1 MERQQIGS
9 LEKGER
15 RRAERKS
22 AAGQETGDEA
32 SWWGADRRRKW
43 AKGQGQG
50 E

>member
-1 MERQQIGS
+1 MERQQIES

-15 RRAERKS
+15 RRAESVLLGRRQEMRQ
-22 AAGQETGDEA
+22 AGRQADH
-32 SWWGADRRRKW
+32 SWKW

>member
-1 MERQQIGS
+1 MERPQIES

-15 RRAERKS
+15 RRAESVLLGRRQEMRQ
-22 AAGQETGDEA
+22 AGRQADQ
-32 SWWGADRRRKW
+32 SWKW